1 MEVEDSGSKRP
12 SRGASTKKR
21 SLKEIEDEEQDDD
34 DGEEGDEEGDE
45 AGAENDSDGDGDEN
59 NDENGGGEKAKED
72 GKKNKKPAAK
82 KEKAPA
88 KKKAKV
94 EPKKKGE
101 SKKVAAKKPASK
113 TTKKAAPAKKASPA
127 KKSATPEKAA
137 PPKKVKTMSKGDRLE
152 EARKAFKWWEA
163 EELPDGANW
172 NYLEHA
178 GIIFPDTYK
187 RHGVPLIYD
196 GKPLV
201 LPSELE
207 EIATF
212 YAAMPE
218 DGPQLGGPSRE
229 TFQKN
234 FFKDF
239 SDALGPGHEIQVFD
253 KCDFSEI
260 RKHLDVQKSLKKAAT
275 DDEKEVVKQQKL
287 QNALAKGYAIVDGR
301 LEKMGNFNM
310 EPPGLFRGR
319 GEHPLTGTVKRRT
332 FADRVSLNISADA
345 PVPRCDLPGNAW
357 KRVQHDPMVT
367 WLCGWTE
374 NVQES
379 NKYVMLAASSSF
391 KGKSD
396 RDKYGKAIQ
405 LAGCIDSVRK
415 DYRSKIASMDRA
427 ERQLGVAMWVIDVLA
442 LRVGGEKGEDE
453 ADTVGCCSL
462 RKEHLTFNPTV
473 ESFECDLE
481 FLGKDS
487 MQFKQTIQ
495 FGEIE
500 HPSGDIGKDVYR
512 CLQSFVAG
520 KNSTDDI
527 FETLDPSKLNSH
539 LSSLMKGL
547 SAKVFRTYNAS
558 ITLEK
563 ELPNADDLEGLTVQ
577 EKVMRYNDANRE
589 VAILCNHQKTVS
601 NAQLAQFETLNSK
614 LDGLKKQR
622 DDLEEWLKLVKKG
635 KKVPTKDDDSKLV
648 EALAKAVT
656 DANTAKETAK
666 TDTEKL
672 RAVKALDEA
681 KVAQKADKDRKFAI
695 AHMYAS
701 QPNDE
706 SLIKRVQN
714 WNEKILKMETDIKAR
729 DDNKEVALG
738 TSKINY
744 MDPRISVAWCK
755 RCEVPIDKIFAK
767 TLRDKFNWAMA
778 VPPNHKFEDG
788 AD

>member
-1 MEVEDSGSKRP
+1 MSGDEMEVEKKPASKRP
-12 SRGASTKKR
+12 AREATKKR
-21 SLKEIEDEEQDDD
+21 TLKEIENAEAEDAEED
-34 DGEEGDEEGDE
+34 EGDEEDIE
-45 AGAENDSDGDGDEN
+45 DTGA
-59 NDENGGGEKAKED
+59 K
-72 GKKNKKPAAK
+72 GKKKAAK
-82 KEKAPA
+82 KAPA
-88 KKKAKV
+88 KKKAKA
-94 EPKKKGE
+94 EAKDGKAGGAKAPKKAP
-101 SKKVAAKKPASK
+101 VA
-113 TTKKAAPAKKASPA
+113 KKAAPAKKA
-127 KKSATPEKAA
+127 ATPEKVAA
-137 PPKKVKTMSKGDRLE
+137 SKKVKQMTKGDRLE

-163 EELPDGANW
+163 DELPDGANW
-172 NYLEHA
+172 QYLEHA
-178 GIIFPDTYK
+178 GIIFPDTYQ
-187 RHGVPLIYD
+187 RHNVPLIYD
-196 GKPLV
+196 GKPIV

-239 SDALGPGHEIQVFD
+239 QDALGPGHVIQKFEL
-253 KCDFSEI
+253 CNFEQI
-260 RKHLDVQKSLKKAAT
+260 RTHLDLQKSLKKAAT
-275 DDEKEVVKQQKL
+275 DDEKEVVKQQKM
-287 QNALAKGYAIVDGR
+287 QNALAKGYAVVDGR

-332 FADRVSLNISADA
+332 YADRVSLNIAANA
-345 PVPRCDLPGNAW
+345 PVPKCDLAGNAW

-405 LAGCIDSVRK
+405 LAGCIDMVRN
-415 DYRSKIASMDRA
+415 DYRAKIADPDRA
-427 ERQLGVAMWVIDVLA
+427 NRQLGVGMWLIDVLA

-462 RKEHLTFNPTV
+462 RKEHLTFNADAST
-473 ESFECDLE
+473 FECELE

-487 MQFKQTIQ
+487 MQFKQTIK
-495 FGEIE
+495 FGAIE
-500 HPSGDIGKDVYR
+500 HPSGDLGKDIYR
-512 CLQSFVAG
+512 CLQSFVAS
-520 KNSTDDI
+520 KNATDDI
-527 FETLDPSKLNSH
+527 FETLNPSVLNQH

-563 ELPNADDLEGLTVQ
+563 ELPSADELEGLTVQ
-577 EKVMRYNDANRE
+577 EKVMKYNDANRE

-601 NAQLAQFETLNSK
+601 NAQLAQFENLYAK
-614 LDGLKKQR
+614 VDGLKNQLS
-622 DDLEEWLKLVKKG
+622 DLEEWLNMVNKK

-648 EALAKAVT
+648 EALNKAVT
-656 DANTAKETAK
+656 DAIAMKEGAKSDA
-666 TDTEKL
+666 DKL
-672 RAVKALDEA
+672 KAVKALDEA
-681 KVAQKADKDRKFAI
+681 KNAVKVDKDRKFAI
-695 AHMYAS
+695 SHMYAQ
-701 QPNDE
+701 QPSAE
-706 SLIKRVQN
+706 SLSKRIAS
-714 WNEKILKMETDIKAR
+714 WNEKIVKMETDIKSR

-755 RCEVPIDKIFAK
+755 RCEVPVEKVFAK

-778 VPPNHKFEDG
+778 VPPDHKFNPNDSN
-788 AD
+788 DDN

>member
-1 MEVEDSGSKRP
+1 MSGDEMEVEKKPASKRP
-12 SRGASTKKR
+12 TREATKKR
-21 SLKEIEDEEQDDD
+21 TLKEIENAEAEDADED
-34 DGEEGDEEGDE
+34 EGDEEEIEDT
-45 AGAENDSDGDGDEN
+45 GA
-59 NDENGGGEKAKED
+59 K
-72 GKKNKKPAAK
+72 GKKKAAK
-82 KEKAPA
+82 KAPA
-88 KKKAKV
+88 KKKAKA
-94 EPKKKGE
+94 EAKDGKAGGAKAPKKAP
-101 SKKVAAKKPASK
+101 VA
-113 TTKKAAPAKKASPA
+113 KKAAPAKKA
-127 KKSATPEKAA
+127 ATPEKAA
-137 PPKKVKTMSKGDRLE
+137 APKKVKQMTKGDRLE

-163 EELPDGANW
+163 DELPDGANW
-172 NYLEHA
+172 KYLEHA
-178 GIIFPDTYK
+178 GIIFPDTYQ
-187 RHGVPLIYD
+187 RHNVPLIYD
-196 GKPLV
+196 GKPIV

-239 SDALGPGHEIQVFD
+239 QDALGPGHVIQKFEL
-253 KCDFSEI
+253 CNFEQI
-260 RKHLDVQKSLKKAAT
+260 RTHLDLQKSLKKAAT
-275 DDEKEVVKQQKL
+275 DDEKEVVKQQKM
-287 QNALAKGYAIVDGR
+287 QNALAKGYAVVDGR

-332 FADRVSLNISADA
+332 YADRVSLNIAANA
-345 PVPRCDLPGNAW
+345 PVPKCDLAGNAW

-405 LAGCIDSVRK
+405 LAGCIDMVRN
-415 DYRSKIASMDRA
+415 DYRAKIASQDRA
-427 ERQLGVAMWVIDVLA
+427 DRQLGVGMWLIDVLA

-462 RKEHLTFNPTV
+462 RKEHLTFNADAS
-473 ESFECDLE
+473 SFECDLE

-487 MQFKQTIQ
+487 MQFKQTIK
-495 FGEIE
+495 FGAIE
-500 HPSGDIGKDVYR
+500 HPSGDLGKDIYR
-512 CLQSFVAG
+512 CLQSFVAS
-520 KNSTDDI
+520 KNATDDI
-527 FETLDPSKLNSH
+527 FETLNPSVLNQH

-563 ELPNADDLEGLTVQ
+563 ELPSADELEGLTAQ
-577 EKVMRYNDANRE
+577 EKVMKYNDANRE

-601 NAQLAQFETLNSK
+601 NAQLAQFENLYAK
-614 LDGLKKQR
+614 VDGLKNQLS
-622 DDLEEWLKLVKKG
+622 DLEEWLSMVNKK

-648 EALAKAVT
+648 EALNKAVT
-656 DANTAKETAK
+656 DAIAMKEGAKSDA
-666 TDTEKL
+666 DKL
-672 RAVKALDEA
+672 KAVKALDEA
-681 KVAQKADKDRKFAI
+681 KNAVKVDKDRKFAI
-695 AHMYAS
+695 SHMYAQ
-701 QPNDE
+701 QPSAE
-706 SLIKRVQN
+706 SLSKRITS
-714 WNEKILKMETDIKAR
+714 WNEKITKMETDIKSR

-755 RCEVPIDKIFAK
+755 RCEVPVEKVFAK

-778 VPPNHKFEDG
+778 VPPDHKFNPVDSN
-788 AD
+788 DDN

>member
-1 MEVEDSGSKRP
+1 MDVAGESGSKRP
-12 SRGASTKKR
+12 ARASTKKR
-21 SLKEIEDEEQDDD
+21 SLKELEEVDED
-34 DGEEGDEEGDE
+34 DEEGDE
-45 AGAENDSDGDGDEN
+45 DDGDDG
-59 NDENGGGEKAKED
+59 AKD
-72 GKKNKKPAAK
+72 GKKKAAAKKAPSKKKAKAEPKKKDAAAKKPAAK
-82 KEKAPA
+82 KSKA
-88 KKKAKV
+88 
-94 EPKKKGE
+94 EPKKT
-101 SKKVAAKKPASK
+101 AAKKPA
-113 TTKKAAPAKKASPA
+113 AKKASPV
-127 KKSATPEKAA
+127 KKPASTPEKASA
-137 PPKKVKTMSKGDRLE
+137 PPKKTKTLTKADRLE

-163 EELPDGANW
+163 EELADGSNW
-172 NYLEHA
+172 RYLEHA

-187 RHGVPLIYD
+187 RHGVPLLYD

-218 DGPQLGGPSRE
+218 DGPQLGGSSRE
-229 TFQKN
+229 VFQKN

-239 SDALGPGHEIQVFD
+239 SDALGPGHEIQKFE

-260 RKHLDVQKSLKKAAT
+260 RKYLDLQKSLKKAAT
-275 DDEKEVVKQQKL
+275 DEEKEVVKAQKT
-287 QNALAKGYAIVDGR
+287 QNALAKGYAVVDGR

-332 FADRVSLNISADA
+332 YADRVSLNISKDA

-405 LAGCIDSVRK
+405 LAGCIDTVRK
-415 DYRSKIASMDRA
+415 DYRSKIASQDRA

-462 RKEHLTFNPTV
+462 RKEHLTFNADTQ
-473 ESFECDLE
+473 SFECDLE

-487 MQFKQTIQ
+487 MQFKQTIK

-520 KNSTDDI
+520 KNATDDI
-527 FETLDPSKLNSH
+527 FETLDPSKLNGH

-558 ITLEK
+558 ITLQK
-563 ELPNADDLEGLTVQ
+563 ELPGAEELEGLTVA
-577 EKVMRYNDANRE
+577 EKVTRYNDANRE

-601 NAQLAQFETLNSK
+601 NAQLAQFETLNAK

-648 EALAKAVT
+648 EALTKAVS

-666 TDTEKL
+666 TDAEKL
-672 RAVKALDEA
+672 KAVTALDQA
-681 KVAQKADKDRKFAI
+681 KAAQKTDKERKFHI
-695 AHMYAS
+695 SHMYAS
-701 QPNDE
+701 QPNEE
-706 SLIKRVQN
+706 SLSKRVQT
-714 WNEKILKMETDIKAR
+714 WNDKITKMETDIKNR

-755 RCEVPIDKIFAK
+755 RCEVPIDKVFAK

-778 VPPNHKFEDG
+778 VPPNHKFD
-788 AD
+788 A